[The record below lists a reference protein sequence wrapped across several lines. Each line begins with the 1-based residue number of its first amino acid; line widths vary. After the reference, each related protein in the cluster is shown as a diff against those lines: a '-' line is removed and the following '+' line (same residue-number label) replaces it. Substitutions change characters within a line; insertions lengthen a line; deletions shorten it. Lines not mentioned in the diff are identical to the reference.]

1 MSNNSSETGQTSIS
15 TAAGGTTSFSAP
27 PKTLRGLNKPKCIQC
42 GNVARSR
49 CPYQSCKSCC
59 SRAQNPCHIHVLGG
73 SLSYYGTKQLMG
85 QT

>member
-1 MSNNSSETGQTSIS
+1 MATSSPAPSNVNSDVGVTPPTPVSLQRIDGAT
-15 TAAGGTTSFSAP
+15 

-59 SRAQNPCHIHVLGG
+59 SKAQNPCHIHGMR
-73 SLSYYGTKQLMG
+73 SLTI
-85 QT
+85 